1 MVPREVVPV
10 KTEEVIVSVCV
21 ITYNHEKFISQCLD
35 SILSQKTNFKFNVFV
50 SDDCSKDTTLDI
62 LLDYQ
67 KRFSNVNVQSRCNM
81 EKSYANGRATGN
93 RNLIENIARSNGK
106 YIALCDGD
114 DFWACE
120 NKLQKQVDILQ
131 ENKDVAIVCSS
142 MNKVIDDNVVFR
154 KFKIPDITFSSNWLS
169 FYNPIPSSSAMF
181 RRESF
186 QIPNCWYFTESEAG
200 DWPLWFMVARNK
212 KIIKLSSPLLNY
224 RVHENNFWMNK
235 LKSERSYSA
244 FKIVRLLAKE
254 YNDLLLSISSFLHF
268 SRYSFHKLIER
279 IKRYA

>member
-1 MVPREVVPV
+1 MVPREVAQVI
-10 KTEEVIVSVCV
+10 TEEVMVSVCV

-62 LLDYQ
+62 LLDYK
-67 KRFSNVNVQSRCNM
+67 KRFPNVDVQSRCSM
-81 EKSYANGRATGN
+81 EKSYVNGRPTGN

-114 DFWACE
+114 DFWASD
-120 NKLQKQVDILQ
+120 NKLQKQVDVLQ
-131 ENKDVAIVCSS
+131 KNQKIAIVCSS
-142 MNKVIDDNVVFR
+142 MNKVINNTIYR
-154 KFKIPDITFSSNWLS
+154 KLKFPDILFSSRWLS

-181 RRESF
+181 RRENF
-186 QIPNCWYFTESEAG
+186 KFPNNWYFTEAEAG

-212 KIIKLSSPLLNY
+212 KIIKLSTPLLNY
-224 RVHENNFWMNK
+224 RVHADNFWMNK

-244 FKIVRLLAKE
+244 FKIVRLLTEE
-254 YNDLLLSISSFLHF
+254 YSGFLLKISSCLHYV
-268 SRYSFHKLIER
+268 RYSFHKLIER
-279 IKRYA
+279 IKEYA